1 MEFDLSNYT
10 NLKNNNSNTNINT
23 PSLVDKGV
31 KYFFKST
38 LRECHRFKQNNYN
51 NFYNISMF
59 IVFFGILGIILFVRY
74 KGNKSKKEMYEK
86 NLKDKQYIM
95 SKLMYYNKQ
104 NIDNQ
109 QRIKNNMITNLPD
122 YNDHPEA
129 NLLHKKIYF

>member
-86 NLKDKQYIM
+86 NLKNKQYIM

-122 YNDHPEA
+122 YNNHPEA